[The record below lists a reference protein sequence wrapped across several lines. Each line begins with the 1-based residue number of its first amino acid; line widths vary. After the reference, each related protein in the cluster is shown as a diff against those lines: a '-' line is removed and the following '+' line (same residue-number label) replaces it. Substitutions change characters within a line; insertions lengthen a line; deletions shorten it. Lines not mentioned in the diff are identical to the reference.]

1 MSLPRFSLYCKFSA
15 DELLRTIFETL
26 SDRLLRVWEYYV
38 GFQSK
43 AEEGLTMPL
52 SSAPCTPAP
61 GRRIIIIRCDN
72 HMSPVNLFVAFDR
85 VVPPVPPDQIMT
97 HRRTGS
103 ADSTSSE
110 GSTSK
115 KRWGLFRSMFSNSS
129 SRSAES
135 VHGGSSSDESDSGLN
150 DPTVVAETNCKE
162 DHEPTPNNSTEDL
175 PHPKTPH
182 QPFFFKFSLEWMD
195 RPQWPTKNKRLFAP
209 CLPVAS
215 QLHVEH
221 RRSPAKSTEFDEVS
235 GQNCNA
241 EDTSNNNAPE
251 APAGHDGKT
260 ADRASSTPL
269 RVPTTKD
276 SPLPELPSPAYDHLV
291 ASKYAGRALAEW
303 AHIVSECDSFFARR
317 RDEGV
322 PSDRMVETPTLGVDN
337 FRK

>member
-1 MSLPRFSLYCKFSA
+1 MLIS
-15 DELLRTIFETL
+15 
-26 SDRLLRVWEYYV
+26 
-38 GFQSK
+38 
-43 AEEGLTMPL
+43 PL

-72 HMSPVNLFVAFDR
+72 HMSPVNLFVSFDR
-85 VVPPVPPDQIMT
+85 VVPPAPPEVMT
-97 HRRTGS
+97 HRRSGS
-103 ADSTSSE
+103 ADSTSSD

-129 SRSAES
+129 SRSTES
-135 VHGGSSSDESDSGLN
+135 VHGGSSSDESDSGAT
-150 DPTVVAETNCKE
+150 DSTVLGSNCKD
-162 DHEPTPNNSTEDL
+162 DHEPTPHNSTEEL
-175 PHPKTPH
+175 PPPKTPH

-215 QLHVEH
+215 HLHVKH
-221 RRSPAKSTEFDEVS
+221 RRRSPAKPTEFDEAS
-235 GQNCNA
+235 DHISHA
-241 EDTSNNNAPE
+241 EDSSDRNASE
-251 APAGHDGKT
+251 ASAGQDDTLTHST
-260 ADRASSTPL
+260 LPTQPRA
-269 RVPTTKD
+269 PTTKD
-276 SPLPELPSPAYDHLV
+276 SPLPELPSEPGYDHLV